1 MSRLAVSYPQ
11 PCSGRG
17 FRRWCTRRACRGR
30 WQARSMDEFRA
41 LPTQEVII
49 REGQLIWRVCGAGLC
64 VENCSG
70 TRAMAEFRSL
80 CARHGIE
87 PPTRGPHV
95 PCRGPSEST
104 EPGV

>member
-1 MSRLAVSYPQ
+1 M
-11 PCSGRG
+11 G
-17 FRRWCTRRACRGR
+17 
-30 WQARSMDEFRA
+30 MDEFRA

-49 REGQLIWRVCGAGLC
+49 REGQPIWRVCGAGLC
-64 VENCSG
+64 VEDRSG
-70 TRAMAEFRSL
+70 TKAMAAFQAL
-80 CARHGIE
+80 CVSRGIE